1 MDAQDD
7 SLPGLLATDL
17 DAHFEH
23 LVLSYQHG
31 LHAFAL
37 RHTGSPQLAEDI
49 VQEAFMRAYS
59 TLQNYP
65 PYRIGTLKLRPWLY
79 KITLNVF
86 YGHLRSSRL
95 QELPLDGTEGS
106 PMLEA
111 IDEDWL
117 NQPEL
122 VIENKEWLGKLE
134 AGVARLPLPFREL
147 VNLYYF
153 EELSYREITEVL
165 NLPLGTV
172 KSGIHRGTRLLR
184 QALQTQESEVK

>member
-7 SLPGLLATDL
+7 SLPELLASDL
-17 DAHFEH
+17 DAYFEH
-23 LVLSYQHG
+23 LVLRHQHG
-31 LHAFAL
+31 LHAFAQ
-37 RHTGSPQLAEDI
+37 RHTGNPQLAEDI

-65 PYRIGTLKLRPWLY
+65 AQRISTLKLKPWLY

-95 QELPLDGTEGS
+95 QELPLEGTEGNL
-106 PMLEA
+106 MLEA
-111 IDEDWL
+111 IDDDWL
-117 NQPEL
+117 NQPEQ
-122 VIENKEWLGKLE
+122 VIENKEGLHKLE
-134 AGVARLPLPFREL
+134 VGVARLPLPFREL

-153 EELSYREITEVL
+153 EELSYREIAEIL
-165 NLPLGTV
+165 NLPPGTV

-184 QALQTQESEVK
+184 QTLQTQESEVK

>member
-1 MDAQDD
+1 MDVQEDG
-7 SLPGLLATDL
+7 LPGLLAADL

-23 LVLSYQHG
+23 LVLRYQHG

-37 RHTGSPQLAEDI
+37 RRTGSSQLAEDI

-65 PYRIGTLKLRPWLY
+65 MQRIATLKLRPWLY

-86 YGHLRSSRL
+86 YGHLRSARL
-95 QELPLDGTEGS
+95 QELPLDGTEGT
-106 PMLEA
+106 PMQETV
-111 IDEDWL
+111 DNDWL
-117 NQPEL
+117 SQPEL
-122 VIENKEWLGKLE
+122 VIENKEWLRKLE
-134 AGVARLPLPFREL
+134 VDVAHLPLPFREL

-153 EELSYREITEVL
+153 EDLSYREIAEIL
-165 NLPLGTV
+165 NLPPDTV